1 MRRHLIYRYARPV
14 YGGRAAP
21 RKTAPVAVALFRRRA
36 HVVPALALPL
46 MRPTPRPLLLMFLLG
61 LVSLTGYALRG
72 NISVAQEYM
81 APALGLTMNDM
92 GTITAWGFQLAY
104 ALFQIPSGFLGDRYG
119 ARLTLGV
126 ALLVWVAASLGSALV
141 AGGAAFA
148 ALFGARFL
156 LGVGQAATYPVGC
169 MAIAHGI
176 PPARCATANA
186 VFISTS
192 LLGSAIVPLVLAP
205 LMVRLGWQAVFVAS
219 AGLGLFTAILWFLFA
234 PDTRRHGEGG
244 APTRDPLRVQIR
256 ESLALLRDRNIAL
269 LSIGYLLHSAVF
281 FVFIFWFFRYLTEG
295 RGFSVLASGWW
306 GSLPPLTAFVL
317 APVGGLLADRIKR
330 GPTGARGQ
338 MYVAVGCILSAAVLV
353 VIGANLPGPALAIGA
368 LALSVACI
376 NAAEGPVWATVTALG
391 GRNPGAAGGVLN
403 FMGNVGGILSIW
415 AVPRMKDLW
424 GWTAMLGIWAAV
436 AVVAALLWLLV
447 RADRSH
453 VVRAA

>member
-1 MRRHLIYRYARPV
+1 ML
-14 YGGRAAP
+14 
-21 RKTAPVAVALFRRRA
+21 
-36 HVVPALALPL
+36 
-46 MRPTPRPLLLMFLLG
+46 LLG

-126 ALLVWVAASLGSALV
+126 AILVWVVASLGSALV

-148 ALFGARFL
+148 ALFGVRFL
-156 LGVGQAATYPVGC
+156 LGVGQAATYPVGS

-176 PPARCATANA
+176 PAGRRATANA
-186 VFISTS
+186 VFISMS
-192 LLGSAIVPLVLAP
+192 LLGTAIVPLVLAP
-205 LMVRLGWQAVFVAS
+205 LMVRFGWQSVFIAS
-219 AGLGLFTAILWFLFA
+219 AGLGVVTATLWFLFA
-234 PDTRRHGEGG
+234 PDTRPVAHAG
-244 APTRDPLRVQIR
+244 ASAREPLKQQVRD
-256 ESLALLRDRNIAL
+256 SLALLRDPNIAL
-269 LSIGYLLHSAVF
+269 LSLGYMLHSAVF
-281 FVFIFWFFRYLTEG
+281 FVFIFWFFRYLTVG

-306 GSLPPLTAFVL
+306 GSLPALTAFAL
-317 APVGGLLADRIKR
+317 APLGGLMADRVRR
-330 GPTGARGQ
+330 GPSGARGQ
-338 MYVAVGCILSAAVLV
+338 MRVAVGCILSAAVLV
-353 VIGANLPGPALAIGA
+353 VTGANLPGPVLAIAA
-368 LALSVACI
+368 LSLSVACI

-424 GWTAMLGIWAAV
+424 GWTTMLGIWAVV

-447 RADRSH
+447 RPDRAD
-453 VVRAA
+453 AAQAADAIMAGAQSPT